1 MDSDWIWEALALG
14 EESLLKDADI
24 DYFDWNSSHEKY
36 GTPLIALIVG
46 KATGHE
52 VYDFATGTPEKLT
65 ERLNLMRLV
74 LQKGASPHAKPPP
87 QFSICKSWWKTE
99 GDKEVENS
107 RTPLVHF
114 NNKSAYGVV
123 ASCLEALTNVE
134 GDWKREMR
142 FLRDAAKILASYRE
156 YEKGRSDNKAPVE
169 VVTIEMWEKILS
181 SQEGADVTIACRS
194 DRHSADDTHVEGDA
208 HPSSSST
215 SVAGTEAP
223 SAFEASLQDTD
234 GSNVELK
241 AHSLVLRHSSKVLR
255 AMLSTSWN
263 PSSDGL
269 RIEVDC
275 DPRAMKIIL
284 ELIYVGEEVDEAEP
298 IDVLLSALGQAHQWD
313 VTHVVQLLEAA
324 AARKVGEE
332 SLWRALEVACRLQL
346 TNLQNT
352 CTCFAKGN
360 AAVKKRFKL
369 NEYPTIVM
377 AALAKTFGESEEFG
391 DDRRCKRRRVN
402 VAGGCRR

>member
-24 DYFDWNSSHEKY
+24 DYFDWNSAHEKY

-74 LQKGASPHAKPPP
+74 LHKGASPHAKPPP

-142 FLRDAAKILASYRE
+142 FLRDAARILASYRE
-156 YEKGRSDNKAPVE
+156 HEKDLNSTTTPINIATV
-169 VVTIEMWEKILS
+169 EMWEKICNTM
-181 SQEGADVTIACRS
+181 EGADVTIMCRAGRDS
-194 DRHSADDTHVEGDA
+194 TADVNSNSGSHPSASSTAAGDA
-208 HPSSSST
+208 AIAF
-215 SVAGTEAP
+215 AGAQ
-223 SAFEASLQDTD
+223 QDMGVT
-234 GSNVELK
+234 GVEIK
-241 AHSLVLRHSSKVLR
+241 AHSMLLRHRSKVLR
-255 AMLSTSWN
+255 AMLSTSFREG
-263 PSSDGL
+263 SSDGF

-275 DPRAMKIIL
+275 DPNAMKLIL
-284 ELIYVGEEVDEAEP
+284 ELVYVGEEVDDAEAL
-298 IDVLLSALGQAHQWD
+298 DVLLSALSQAHQWD
-313 VTHVVQLLEAA
+313 ISDVVQLLEAA
-324 AARKVGEE
+324 AVRKLDEDALGR
-332 SLWRALEVACRLQL
+332 SLEVACRLQL
-346 TNLQNT
+346 TNLQNA
-352 CTCFAKGN
+352 CVQLAKGS
-360 AAVKKRFKL
+360 ALAKKRFKL
-369 NEYPTIVM
+369 AEYPTIVM
-377 AALAKTFGESEEFG
+377 EVLSKTFGESEEMA
-391 DDRRCKRRRVN
+391 DDRRCKRRRV
-402 VAGGCRR
+402 ACRR

>member
-142 FLRDAAKILASYRE
+142 FLRDAARILASYRE
-156 YEKGRSDNKAPVE
+156 NDSGPKPTTAPVN
-169 VVTIEMWEKILS
+169 VATIIMWEKICDS
-181 SQEGADVTIACRS
+181 MEGADVSIICRAGRDS
-194 DRHSADDTHVEGDA
+194 LDGARLEVGAHPPASSGVTGDA
-208 HPSSSST
+208 SPCF
-215 SVAGTEAP
+215 AGIQ
-223 SAFEASLQDTD
+223 QDTET
-234 GSNVELK
+234 SSVEIK
-241 AHSLVLRHSSKVLR
+241 AHSMLLRHRSKVLR
-255 AMLSTSWN
+255 AMLSTSFREG
-263 PSSDGL
+263 SSDGL

-275 DPRAMKIIL
+275 DPTVMKLIL
-284 ELIYVGEEVDEAEP
+284 ELVYVGEEVDDAETL
-298 IDVLLSALGQAHQWD
+298 DVLLPALSQAHQWD
-313 VTHVVQLLEAA
+313 ITDVVQLLEAA
-324 AARKVGEE
+324 AIRKLDED
-332 SLWRALEVACRLQL
+332 SLGRTLEVACRLQL
-346 TNLQNT
+346 TNLQSH
-352 CTCFAKGN
+352 CIGLAKGS
-360 AAVKKRFKL
+360 AVVKKRFKL
-369 NEYPTIVM
+369 QEYPTTV
-377 AALAKTFGESEEFG
+377 LEVLSKTFGESEEIG
-391 DDRRCKRRRVN
+391 DDRKKRRRV
-402 VAGGCRR
+402 ACRR